1 MQAIAAPALTA
12 PATRG
17 RHPSTG
23 AACSQNPACQKQRQ
37 PPPANTTASIARG
50 SAMREY
56 SPEACGDTIGRWSGG
71 AVRVGPAVPA
81 ETILADQRPTTSDHI
96 TALHGALPHSAP
108 VPARDARRGR
118 RSAADTRA
126 AAPAHPTAGG

>member
-56 SPEACGDTIGRWSGG
+56 SPEAYGDAIGRWSLVAG
-71 AVRVGPAVPA
+71 RVVLFAQGRLCRPKPSLL
-81 ETILADQRPTTSDHI
+81 TSDQRPATSDN
-96 TALHGALPHSAP
+96 SAS
-108 VPARDARRGR
+108 
-118 RSAADTRA
+118 SAVNPTR
-126 AAPAHPTAGG
+126 P